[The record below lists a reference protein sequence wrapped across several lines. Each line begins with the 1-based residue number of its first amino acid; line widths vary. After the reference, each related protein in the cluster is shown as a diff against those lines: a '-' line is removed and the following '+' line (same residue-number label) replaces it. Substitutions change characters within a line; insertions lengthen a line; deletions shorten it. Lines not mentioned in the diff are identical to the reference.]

1 MTDRT
6 PARHLQVLD
15 NTVALIDEHGW
26 ALIAV
31 APAQGDSGVS
41 FTYTVGLTAQF
52 LPELVVYG
60 LEPSSA
66 GALLN
71 AAATHMVATGELKPG
86 DRLDG
91 VLADGRQ
98 VAIIDI
104 AAEDIAD
111 FAMVH
116 NIYGAVLSARQVV
129 WPDSDGKFPW
139 EKWSCLAQQPL
150 SGGPPF

>member
-1 MTDRT
+1 MTART

-31 APAQGDSGVS
+31 APAEGDSGVP

-71 AAATHMVATGELKPG
+71 AAAAHMVATGELKPG

-91 VLADGRQ
+91 VDRILDG
-98 VAIIDI
+98 D
-104 AAEDIAD
+104 
-111 FAMVH
+111 
-116 NIYGAVLSARQVV
+116 
-129 WPDSDGKFPW
+129 
-139 EKWSCLAQQPL
+139 
-150 SGGPPF
+150 